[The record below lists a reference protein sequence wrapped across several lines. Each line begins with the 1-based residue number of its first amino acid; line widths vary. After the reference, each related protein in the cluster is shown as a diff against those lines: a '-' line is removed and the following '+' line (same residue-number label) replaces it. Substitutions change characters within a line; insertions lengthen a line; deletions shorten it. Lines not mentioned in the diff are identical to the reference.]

1 MVCALL
7 GPGLTWSKTQEELLR
22 AIELAEKA
30 GNHDAAEHIRIILA
44 RRNLVM
50 FETPVQR
57 LDSAR

>member
-1 MVCALL
+1 MPWEMVCALL

-44 RRNLVM
+44 RRN
-50 FETPVQR
+50 
-57 LDSAR
+57 A